1 MGGGDVSKEMG
12 TCSLA
17 YRRGDHKLRKFVTA
31 RSIKFLLLAIIA
43 FALITLACR
52 SSRPWF
58 NTSIAVAD
66 QISRSR
72 KGYTL
77 LINTWKRYDLLKK
90 SVSHYASC
98 SRLDSIH
105 IVWSEPNPPSESLK
119 EYLEK
124 IVKKK
129 KGRDGHEVEL
139 RFDVNKEDSLN
150 NRFKEIQDL
159 KTDAVF
165 SIDDDII
172 FPCHTVDFAFNVWE
186 SAPETMV
193 GFVPR
198 VHWPEQSNGKA
209 DYYTYSG
216 WWSVWWS
223 GTYSMVLSKAAFF
236 HKKYLS
242 LYTNDMPASIR
253 EFTTKNRNCEDIAM
267 SFLIANAT
275 NAPPIWVKGK
285 IYEIGST
292 GISSIGGHT
301 EKRTHCVNRFV
312 AEFGR
317 MPLVYTSMK
326 AVDSR
331 SLWFW

>member
-12 TCSLA
+12 A

-31 RSIKFLLLAIIA
+31 RSTKFLILSCIA
-43 FALITLACR
+43 LALITLACR

-77 LINTWKRYDLLKK
+77 LMNTWKRYDLLKK

-105 IVWSEPNPPSESLK
+105 IVWSEPNPPSASLK
-119 EYLEK
+119 EYLQK
-124 IVKKK
+124 AIKKK
-129 KGRDGHEVEL
+129 ARDGHEVEL

-150 NRFKEIQDL
+150 NRFKDIRDL

-198 VHWPEQSNGKA
+198 VHWPEQSNRKA

-253 EFTTKNRNCEDIAM
+253 EFTTKNRNC
-267 SFLIANAT
+267 
-275 NAPPIWVKGK
+275 K